1 MIGIHCLH
9 YRDILDFKLQ
19 IDEKLKF
26 WFARQVEAI
35 LTWRADSTIR
45 RNFQKF
51 KNRFSIKNFRSVK
64 LVFWRFLRI
73 GSVDRLG
80 QWRKVVENSKGYK
93 MALIEC
99 LCGS

>member
-51 KNRFSIKNFRSVK
+51 KNWFSITIYYIGKVK
-64 LVFWRFLRI
+64 W
-73 GSVDRLG
+73 
-80 QWRKVVENSKGYK
+80 Q
-93 MALIEC
+93 
-99 LCGS
+99 